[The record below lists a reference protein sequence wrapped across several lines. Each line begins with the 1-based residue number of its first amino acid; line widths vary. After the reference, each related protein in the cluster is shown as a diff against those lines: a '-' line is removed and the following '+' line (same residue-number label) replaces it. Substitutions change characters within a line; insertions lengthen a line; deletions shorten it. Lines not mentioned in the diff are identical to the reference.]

1 MLSRG
6 MISEPVCQIPVD
18 MNKVG
23 IILRGGLNPV
33 ACAQETGIEV
43 ENRAMST
50 VMAYSDLAY
59 SGDIIPIIIVIAGLI
74 GIMSSE

>member
-6 MISEPVCQIPVD
+6 MISEPICQIPVD

-23 IILRGGLNPV
+23 MILRGGLNPV
-33 ACAQETGIEV
+33 ACVQETGIEV

-50 VMAYSDLAY
+50 VMAYSDLKPFDELFRQ
-59 SGDIIPIIIVIAGLI
+59 SL
-74 GIMSSE
+74 